1 MEKEFVGKF
10 MVKDTNRI
18 YKSDCRVVL
27 NEDKIFLNYQTKNGV
42 KSKEYKADCIFSFED
57 EKLIK
62 ITERKN
68 TLLEI
73 ILSFFGAIALISN
86 FWFGALVISY
96 AFIKAVLKS
105 RKSYILLINPIQK
118 PILRLVKCSKI
129 NKESQRKAA

>member
-73 ILSFFGAIALISN
+73 IHLLEEN
-86 FWFGALVISY
+86 VNRP
-96 AFIKAVLKS
+96 AFLQK
-105 RKSYILLINPIQK
+105 RKIY
-118 PILRLVKCSKI
+118 
-129 NKESQRKAA
+129 